1 MWYRLSRC
9 YHIVVVVMILSML
22 PMRSVQAQ
30 NRICFTEVPDCIEG
44 RFAEYWQQHG
54 GLPVFGFPITPVF
67 EQEVEGRV
75 RKVQIFERNRFEFHP
90 ELARPYDVLLGR
102 LGDDLLQRR
111 GTPWQNE
118 PKAPVT
124 QQAGCR
130 YFAETQH
137 LVCDAFLRYWQSHG
151 LEFDGRSGFS
161 EAESLALFGLPLT
174 EPRMETNS
182 SGDTV
187 LTQWFERT
195 RFELHQ
201 QLGPEVVLLGLL
213 GREAFNVSTPSVVL
227 PDDWLGRLNAYRALA
242 GLAPVQ
248 EEAALSERCF
258 QHARYMAENSDLTH
272 QQNPSL
278 PYASPDG
285 QICAQH
291 GNVWLGW
298 GTRWQPVHA
307 IDGWMESVGHRLW
320 MLYPTLRLV
329 GFGFYTTA
337 SGLQSAAALDVLSYF
352 NEGVDYPGWP
362 IRYPAVDQAGVPATA
377 YPITLHWR
385 YFGPTPVVTT
395 TDVRVV
401 GGTPLPHTVS
411 TDLPAG
417 HKGIVI
423 IPAQPLPALSTI
435 EVTVAGSYDG
445 RPFTYRWQ
453 FQTGW

>member
-1 MWYRLSRC
+1 MWRWRGLINLIAS
-9 YHIVVVVMILSML
+9 VVMLLALL
-22 PMRSVQAQ
+22 PAQSAQAQ
-30 NRICFTEVPDCIEG
+30 SRICFAEVPDCIEG

-75 RKVQIFERNRFEFHP
+75 RKVQIFERNRFELHP

-111 GTPWQNE
+111 GMPWQNE

-124 QQAGCR
+124 QQFGCR

-137 LVCDAFLRYWQSHG
+137 LVCDAFLRYWQTHG
-151 LEFDGRSGFS
+151 LEFDGRPGLS

-187 LTQWFERT
+187 LTQWFERA
-195 RFELHQ
+195 RFELHT
-201 QLGPEVVLLGLL
+201 QLGPDVVLLGLL
-213 GREAFNVSTPSVVL
+213 GREAFAPPLVL
-227 PDDWLGRLNAYRALA
+227 PRHWLDRLNAYRAFA

-248 EEAALSERCF
+248 EEAALSDNCW
-258 QHARYMAENSDLTH
+258 QHARYMAENNHLTH
-272 QQNPSL
+272 DQNPVL
-278 PYASPDG
+278 PYASPAG
-285 QICAQH
+285 QICAQK
-291 GNVWLGW
+291 GNAWIGGGVS
-298 GTRWQPVHA
+298 WQPA
-307 IDGWMESVGHRLW
+307 DPIDGWMRSVGHRLW
-320 MLYPTLRLV
+320 MLYPTLQRT
-329 GFGFYTTA
+329 GFGFYTAA
-337 SGLQSAAALDVLSYF
+337 SGRQSAAALDVLSYF
-352 NEGVDYPGWP
+352 NEGIDYPGWP
-362 IRYPAVDQAGVPATA
+362 VRYPGANQQGVPATI

-385 YFGPTPVVTT
+385 YFGNAPVVTAT
-395 TDVRVV
+395 ELRVV
-401 GGTPLPHTVS
+401 GGATLPHTVS

-423 IPAQPLPALSTI
+423 IPTQPLPALATI
-435 EVTVAGSYDG
+435 EVIVAGSYDG
-445 RPFTYRWQ
+445 RPFTYQWQ